1 MWCKLVF
8 TLKKIRFQFKLR
20 IKSNFLDL
28 IPNIVQGQAR
38 KLSSGSGGELQ
49 AQARASSLYIQA
61 QARFFVISSPARIS
75 SGSKLAVPELLCI
88 INNNYHFIK
97 FFELYED
104 FVFISNLICIK
115 WYHIWPTFQRYEV
128 QVRALSHFNH

>member
-1 MWCKLVF
+1 MF

-28 IPNIVQGQAR
+28 IRNIVQGQAR

-61 QARFFVISSPARIS
+61 QARFFVILSPARIS
-75 SGSKLAVPELLCI
+75 SGSKLGVPELLCI
-88 INNNYHFIK
+88 INNE
-97 FFELYED
+97 ELKL
-104 FVFISNLICIK
+104 V
-115 WYHIWPTFQRYEV
+115 
-128 QVRALSHFNH
+128 